1 MGVLSGYKVIEFAGI
16 GPAPMCAMLLSDMGA
31 EVLRIDRAE
40 DANLGIPT
48 DAKYSVLNRGR
59 QSVALDLKRGEGT
72 EVALKLIERADAL
85 IEGFRPGVMERLG
98 LGPEQCLAQN
108 PRLVYGRMTGWGQ
121 DGPLAHAAGHDI
133 NYIALTG
140 ALHSI
145 GRKGEAPVP
154 PLNLI
159 GDFGGGGVYLAL
171 GVVAALLEAQKSGK
185 GQVIDVA
192 MIDGASSLMA
202 AIYGLRAAGRWTD
215 QRGDNILDTGAH
227 YYDVYET
234 RDGKYVSVGSIEPK
248 FYAELL
254 RLTGLEHEELPRQN
268 DRAAWPTLKERVAAI
283 FRIKTRDEWCRL
295 MEGSE
300 VCFAPVLSMQ
310 EAPNHPHNRERGTF
324 VEFEGVVQPAPAP
337 RFSRTPST
345 IQRPPARPGE
355 HTEEALREWGFSA
368 AELEQLRGCG
378 AVGTRTPPK

>member
-1 MGVLSGYKVIEFAGI
+1 MGVLSGYKIIEFAGI

-40 DANLGIPT
+40 EANLGIPT
-48 DAKYSVLNRGR
+48 EAKYSVLNRGR
-59 QSVALDLKRGEGT
+59 RSVAIDLKRKEGT

-98 LGPEQCLAQN
+98 LGPEPCLTCN

-121 DGPLAHAAGHDI
+121 EGPLAHAAGHDI

-154 PLNLI
+154 PLNLV

-215 QRGDNILDTGAH
+215 QRGENILDTGAH

-234 RDGKYVSVGSIEPK
+234 SDGKYVSVGSIEPK

-254 RLTGLEHEELPRQN
+254 RLAGLEHQELPRQN
-268 DRAAWPTLKERVAAI
+268 ERSAWPALKERVAAI
-283 FRIKTRDEWCRL
+283 FRSKTREEWCRL

-300 VCFAPVLSMQ
+300 VCFAPVLSMH

-324 VEFEGVVQPAPAP
+324 VEVEGVAQPAPAP
-337 RFSRTPST
+337 RFTRTPSA
-345 IQRPPARPGE
+345 IQRPPAQPGE
-355 HTEEALREWGFSA
+355 HTEEALQEWGFSA
-368 AELEQLRGCG
+368 GELERLRGCG
-378 AVGTRTPPK
+378 AIGARTPS